1 MAPNVGF
8 QYLDTKIC
16 EVNGVGYI
24 GAVHLLHLCSGDE
37 TCFESN
43 TVHDRCEV
51 VFTSIDRAI
60 RHLCQTFGLR
70 VIDPNF
76 TVVRELEEVEKAL
89 KKMEKLA
96 DGTGALETW
105 PHEAIL
111 EIHSL
116 ADWFDGDEY
125 IHHLLV
131 AMCFDLSQHLDVVPQ
146 LIKDVECKINF

>member
-1 MAPNVGF
+1 MASSVGF
-8 QYLDTKIC
+8 QYIDTKIC

-24 GAVHLLHLCSGDE
+24 GAVHLLHLRSGDE

-43 TVHDRCEV
+43 AVQDRSEA
-51 VFTSIDRAI
+51 VFTSMDRAI
-60 RHLCQTFGLR
+60 RHLCQTFVLR

-76 TVVRELEEVEKAL
+76 IVVREHEEVEKAL
-89 KKMEKLA
+89 KKEMEKLV

-116 ADWFDGDEY
+116 ADRFDGDEY
-125 IHHLLV
+125 IHRLLV
-131 AMCFDLSQHLDVVPQ
+131 SIVTPQ
-146 LIKDVECKINF
+146 VFY